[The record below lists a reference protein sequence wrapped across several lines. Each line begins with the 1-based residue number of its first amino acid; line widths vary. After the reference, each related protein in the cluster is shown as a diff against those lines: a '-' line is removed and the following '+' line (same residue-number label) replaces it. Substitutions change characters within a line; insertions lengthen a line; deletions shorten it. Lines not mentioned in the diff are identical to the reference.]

1 MDEGRCCCGSGD
13 AGFGVPKNKL
23 KSIKQI
29 KKMKMADKENKDKEK
44 CSLELALDDIKH
56 GRVTT
61 WNSAE
66 EMFKTLGV

>member
-1 MDEGRCCCGSGD
+1 
-13 AGFGVPKNKL
+13 
-23 KSIKQI
+23 
-29 KKMKMADKENKDKEK
+29 MADKENTDKEK